1 MCAAADGDAADG
13 ILIGM
18 WGLLL
23 FLLAAWLV
31 ISIIGL
37 VIKGL
42 FALFVIGLILFVVT
56 SLVGWSRRH

>member
-1 MCAAADGDAADG
+1 MSG

>member
-1 MCAAADGDAADG
+1 MTSVVDA
-13 ILIGM
+13 ILNPM